1 MNTITIEIESKIDDL
16 LIVLD
21 EDIEQIKRNLDI
33 LDQLRSLVI
42 KHDESS
48 LRELL
53 ENIRSRPNSYKENE
67 LKRQSLRK
75 DLSLA
80 LGCDIEQITLSIL
93 SEQLS
98 GDRKNRIAEKKTQIQ
113 TLTNELMKEHL
124 ATSMLLA
131 DCARFNRAMLNG
143 IFALAQTGS
152 VTYNPT
158 GSAVRPIGT
167 AFVDLQF

>member
-80 LGCDIEQITLSIL
+80 LGCDTE
-93 SEQLS
+93 
-98 GDRKNRIAEKKTQIQ
+98 
-113 TLTNELMKEHL
+113 
-124 ATSMLLA
+124 
-131 DCARFNRAMLNG
+131 
-143 IFALAQTGS
+143 
-152 VTYNPT
+152 
-158 GSAVRPIGT
+158 
-167 AFVDLQF
+167 

>member
-1 MNTITIEIESKIDDL
+1 MNTITVEIETKIDDL
-16 LIVLD
+16 LMVLD
-21 EDIEQIKRNLDI
+21 KDIEQIKRNLDI

-53 ENIRSRPNSYKENE
+53 ENIRFRSNSYKENE

-75 DLSLA
+75 DLAFA
-80 LGCDIEQITLSIL
+80 LGCDTEQITLSIL
-93 SEQLS
+93 GEQLS
-98 GDRKNRIAEKKTQIQ
+98 GDRKNCIAEKKTQLKTMI
-113 TLTNELMKEHL
+113 NELMKEHL
-124 ATSMLLA
+124 ATSMLLS

-152 VTYNPT
+152 TTYSPT
-158 GSAVRPIGT
+158 GSAVRPTGT

>member
-1 MNTITIEIESKIDDL
+1 MNTKLFEIESKVDDL

-21 EDIEQIKRNLDI
+21 KDIEQIKKNLDI
-33 LDQLRSLVI
+33 LDQLRCMVV
-42 KHDESS
+42 KQDESS

-53 ENIRSRPNSYKENE
+53 ENTQSRSNSYKENE
-67 LKRQSLRK
+67 LKRQALRK
-75 DLSLA
+75 DLAFA
-80 LGCDIEQITLSIL
+80 LGCDTEQITLSRL
-93 SEQLS
+93 SEQLA
-98 GDRKNRIAEKKTQIQ
+98 GDRKVRIAEKKAQLQ

-152 VTYNPT
+152 TTYTPT
-158 GSAVRPIGT
+158 GSTVRPTGT